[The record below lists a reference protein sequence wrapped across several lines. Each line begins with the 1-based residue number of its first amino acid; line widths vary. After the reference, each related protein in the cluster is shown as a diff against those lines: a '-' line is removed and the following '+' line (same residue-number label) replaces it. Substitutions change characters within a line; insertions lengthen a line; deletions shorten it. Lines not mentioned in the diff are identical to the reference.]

1 MVAVMSASTRRVPP
15 SPRSRS
21 KSTQPQ
27 IPHIPETPPL
37 ACAPVPPKPALSAA
51 ASQGARVSPRTR
63 PPARRLAAA
72 SPDVEDLEAAEAGD
86 LHGSHAGEA
95 GWSVEVRGFEDPLV
109 RVGA

>member
-1 MVAVMSASTRRVPP
+1 
-15 SPRSRS
+15 
-21 KSTQPQ
+21 
-27 IPHIPETPPL
+27 
-37 ACAPVPPKPALSAA
+37 
-51 ASQGARVSPRTR
+51 VSPRTR

-72 SPDVEDLEAAEAGD
+72 SPDVEDLEATEAGD